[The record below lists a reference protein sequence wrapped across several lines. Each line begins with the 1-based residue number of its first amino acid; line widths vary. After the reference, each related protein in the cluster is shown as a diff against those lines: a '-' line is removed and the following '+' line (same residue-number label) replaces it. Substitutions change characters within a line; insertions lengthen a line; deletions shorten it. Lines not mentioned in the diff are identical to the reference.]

1 MKCMLIIQITCCSYF
16 VDLSCADQI
25 MASPAWLP
33 QEVRPSVSQA
43 PVSGSPAGGPST
55 PSDTP
60 LDSSVG
66 TPSFSYSVPPN
77 ANITFGTSQQ
87 PSPSSVSTKLLK

>member
-1 MKCMLIIQITCCSYF
+1 
-16 VDLSCADQI
+16 

-43 PVSGSPAGGPST
+43 PVSGSPAGGPT

-66 TPSFSYSVPPN
+66 TPLFSYSVPPN